1 MMSLYLQNDGL
12 MYKVFPFGLGPTA
25 IRWFNSL
32 RKCSIRNFEELMQ
45 AFRARFITCSKVPQL
60 INALLSIRMRSGE
73 TFQLYANRYWEL
85 YNKIRRRNKQV
96 AANTFKLRLPQESK
110 LKDSLTMRPFENMH
124 QLMRMIEE
132 YKRLDNDRLQGK
144 GKVLA
149 SSQYNKDYRPERFQ

>member
-12 MYKVFPFGLGPTA
+12 MYKVFPSGLGPTT

-124 QLMRMIEE
+124 
-132 YKRLDNDRLQGK
+132 
-144 GKVLA
+144 
-149 SSQYNKDYRPERFQ
+149 